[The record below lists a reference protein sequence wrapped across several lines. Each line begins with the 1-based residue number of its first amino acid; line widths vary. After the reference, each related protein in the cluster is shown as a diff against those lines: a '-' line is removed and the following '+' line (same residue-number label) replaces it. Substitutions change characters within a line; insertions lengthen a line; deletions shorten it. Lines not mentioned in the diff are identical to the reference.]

1 MKIFSGVH
9 TQYEGE
15 IIFNGKPVKFHNT
28 KEAEDAGIAIIHQE
42 LNLVPY
48 LSVAENIFLGREIT
62 NVFGIVDKRKM
73 NEKTKT
79 IAFKT
84 KS

>member
-15 IIFNGKPVKFHNT
+15 IIFNGKPVKFSNT
-28 KEAEDAGIAIIHQE
+28 KEAEEAGIAIIHQE

-48 LSVAENIFLGREIT
+48 LSIAENIFLGREIT
-62 NVFGIVDKRKM
+62 NALGLLG
-73 NEKTKT
+73 
-79 IAFKT
+79 
-84 KS
+84 